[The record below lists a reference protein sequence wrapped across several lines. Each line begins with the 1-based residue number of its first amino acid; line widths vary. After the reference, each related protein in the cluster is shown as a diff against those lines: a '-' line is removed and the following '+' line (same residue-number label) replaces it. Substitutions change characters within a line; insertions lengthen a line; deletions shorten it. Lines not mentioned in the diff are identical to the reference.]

1 MFHYYDHS
9 IVYPLRY

>member
-1 MFHYYDHS
+1 MFRYYDHS